1 MQMMCHTKTL
11 GIVEENNSVR
21 KQLTEE
27 EKAEIKG
34 ICVDKLFKYYER
46 LV

>member
-1 MQMMCHTKTL
+1 MMRHTKTL
-11 GIVEENNSVR
+11 GIVEVNNSVW

-34 ICVDKLFKYYER
+34 ICVDKLVKYYER